1 MAQVNLHDQYLR
13 VYLLFMV
20 LRTLTNPELTPEEAA
35 LLLDCD
41 ISCIL
46 LIRQTRYLQGR
57 SPVAKAGNIHLAWE
71 FALNPSDHHRF
82 VNMLRVSP
90 DVFLVLLDLIED
102 HPIFQNDSNNAQAP
116 VQVQLAV
123 TLYRMGHYGNGA
135 SLEDIARFA
144 GVSEGS
150 VENFTEQCFTAIE
163 SLHDAFVRLPTR
175 EEKEAE
181 KCWVDQRV
189 GFQGT
194 WREGW
199 VMYDGTIVVLYAK
212 PGLNGDAYFTR
223 KANYGLNLQVSGCF
237 FGGEAD
243 YILNHR

>member
-102 HPIFQNDSNNAQAP
+102 HPIFQNDS
-116 VQVQLAV
+116 
-123 TLYRMGHYGNGA
+123 
-135 SLEDIARFA
+135 
-144 GVSEGS
+144 
-150 VENFTEQCFTAIE
+150 IE
-163 SLHDAFVRLPTR
+163 VF
-175 EEKEAE
+175 
-181 KCWVDQRV
+181 
-189 GFQGT
+189 
-194 WREGW
+194 
-199 VMYDGTIVVLYAK
+199 
-212 PGLNGDAYFTR
+212 
-223 KANYGLNLQVSGCF
+223 
-237 FGGEAD
+237 
-243 YILNHR
+243 